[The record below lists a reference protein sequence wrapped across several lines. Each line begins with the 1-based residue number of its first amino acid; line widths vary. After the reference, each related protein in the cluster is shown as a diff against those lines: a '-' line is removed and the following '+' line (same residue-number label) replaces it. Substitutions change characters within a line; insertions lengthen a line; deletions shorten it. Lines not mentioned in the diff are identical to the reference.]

1 MMHLA
6 ALALLPLVH
15 ATVPPA
21 PVGEGVLGV
30 VPEEAFALFHAADL
44 AALQER
50 ALQNE
55 WVELRGSKAPDPLLI
70 EVDSMLQDGM
80 QLRPEAIW
88 GVASKLR
95 GETVLYLTPD
105 GAALFTSAPEPRDE
119 ARTAFREL
127 LSSASSGPGR
137 RVQTQVGAASV
148 EVGVTQGAWDPR
160 AQSHGKRHLALVDH
174 PLGLGLFTA
183 RSGEALE
190 AAVAGAIGG
199 LESGRRAPLVTRFLA
214 ARAGVPRTG
223 GVELFVDGATLAG
236 SFAGDLADLLGED
249 EVPVRDLLGLD
260 ETSWLHASFDLFPGR
275 RVDCRGVLHLP
286 EGSFAARL
294 ADTFSAL
301 PADLASRLPS
311 DLSALWS
318 LQWDTLAFYRA
329 LHSGIEEAL
338 GEESAARLE
347 AGRAAAGAMLG
358 ADPVEGLLAEMDGTF
373 SVFVREVEG
382 DRTLDG
388 LGFLVG
394 VREGLRFQE
403 SLEALVDVA
412 FADELELD
420 DVDGVDVYRGKGGRP
435 EGDTGGGLAFPPREF
450 IAALRGKTL
459 DRHLRALGG
468 DLEAS
473 AAQERVGQILTDER
487 GSFLTFATELGWL
500 RRSRNASLF
509 GAGGIPRGSEP
520 DSSPLDRAWLIGTA
534 ERTRA
539 GVEFELEIR

>member
-1 MMHLA
+1 MKHLI
-6 ALALLPLVH
+6 ALALLHLFPST
-15 ATVPPA
+15 APPA
-21 PVGEGVLGV
+21 PVRERVLGV
-30 VPEEAFALFHAADL
+30 VPEEAFALLHAADL

-55 WVELRGSKAPDPLLI
+55 WVELRSSKAPDPLLI
-70 EVDSMLQDGM
+70 EVDSMLRDGM
-80 QLRPEAIW
+80 QLRPEAVW

-95 GETVLYLTPD
+95 GETVLYLAPD
-105 GAALFTSAPEPRDE
+105 GAALFTLAPEPREE

-127 LSSASSGPGR
+127 LSSASSGPER
-137 RVQTQVGAASV
+137 RVQERVGAASV
-148 EVGVTQGAWDPR
+148 EVVVAADPDLPP
-160 AQSHGKRHLALVDH
+160 GYLRHLAFVDH

-183 RSGEALE
+183 RSREALE
-190 AAVAGAIGG
+190 AAVAGALGG

-249 EVPVRDLLGLD
+249 EVPMRDLLGLD

-301 PADLASRLPS
+301 PADLPSRLPS
-311 DLSALWS
+311 GLSALWS

-412 FADELELD
+412 FADVLELD
-420 DVDGVDVYRGKGGRP
+420 DVDGVDVYRGRGSRP

-450 IAALRGKTL
+450 IAALRGSTL
-459 DRHLRALGG
+459 DLHLRALGG

-473 AAQERVGQILTDER
+473 AAQGRVGQILTDER
-487 GSFLTFATELGWL
+487 GSFLTFAVELGWL
-500 RRSRNASLF
+500 RRSRNTYLP
-509 GAGGIPRGSEP
+509 GAGGIPRGPEP
-520 DSSPLDRAWLIGTA
+520 DSSPLDRAWLIGTS
-534 ERTRA
+534 ERTRT
-539 GVEFELEIR
+539 GVEFGLEIR